1 MITIINSVVIIC
13 FTILAIHFQHW
24 WIVLFALLFLHWKEK
39 YTKPKD
45 DDDKG

>member
-1 MITIINSVVIIC
+1 MKTDN
-13 FTILAIHFQHW
+13 L
-24 WIVLFALLFLHWKEK
+24 LFALLFLHWKEK